1 MAKKKAT
8 KTKATAAMKV
18 TRKKSAKTPTK
29 KKTAKKKLAKKS
41 AVKKQAKKKSGV
53 KKKTTKKAVQT
64 RTKKATTQKKVA
76 KKAAAR
82 PKTVTKRK
90 SAKATSDFRRF
101 ELVDGKSSKFWEI
114 SLNGSE
120 FTVRY
125 GRIGTDGQAPKT
137 KDMGTSEKAAA
148 EVEKLIRA
156 KAGKGYAETA
166 NTAGTTGVSE
176 KASRKKAVKKKASG
190 KKAATFVFSAK
201 LEKAIEKDF
210 QACEELL
217 RKGTG
222 RNEWV
227 TKNCK
232 RMKSWQ
238 EAAQAGDARGQVLY
252 GLCFYYGSGVKKNE
266 KTAVKWFTKAAEQG
280 NAEGQFSLGQCFYY
294 GEGVKEDKKTAVEW
308 FTKAAEQGNADG
320 QAELT
325 KHILTKEKAR
335 AYRPDDMD
343 QYRDCEE
350 IEDAAAELLSKRR
363 GKLFLDGL
371 TTLSDTAAAWLSE
384 FEGAYLGLYGLTDLT
399 TKAARSLAKARV
411 NELTWGDGVP
421 EKCHEILR
429 TFKRKTLTEELAAEI
444 VGDGEDNLD
453 DFSSIEDGAAQILS
467 EVDWSLY
474 LRGISH
480 LTDTA
485 AKHLS
490 QYAGDELSLTGLT
503 ELSEV
508 AAGHLSRSKAEFL
521 ELSLGKV
528 PQHVASVLRRHP
540 SLSDG

>member
-1 MAKKKAT
+1 MAKKKA
-8 KTKATAAMKV
+8 A
-18 TRKKSAKTPTK
+18 TK
-29 KKTAKKKLAKKS
+29 KTTRKKS
-41 AVKKQAKKKSGV
+41 AVKKSTKKKATKKKSA
-53 KKKTTKKAVQT
+53 KKKTTGKKTA
-64 RTKKATTQKKVA
+64 TKKATPRKATKKKTSR
-76 KKAAAR
+76 KKAAKGNGA
-82 PKTVTKRK
+82 
-90 SAKATSDFRRF
+90 RRF
-101 ELVDGKSSKFWEI
+101 ELVDGSSSKFWEV
-114 SLNGSE
+114 SQNGSE

-156 KAGKGYAETA
+156 KTGKGYAETA
-166 NTAGTTGVSE
+166 GDLGTTSVTE

-190 KKAATFVFSAK
+190 KKAATFVLSAK

-238 EAAQAGDARGQVLY
+238 EAADAGDARGQVLY
-252 GLCFYYGSGVKKNE
+252 GLCFYYGSGVKEND
-266 KTAVKWFTKAAEQG
+266 KTAVKWFTKSAEQG
-280 NAEGQFSLGQCFYY
+280 NASGQP
-294 GEGVKEDKKTAVEW
+294 V
-308 FTKAAEQGNADG
+308 
-320 QAELT
+320 LT
-325 KHILTKEKAR
+325 NHILTKEKAR

-384 FEGAYLGLYGLTDLT
+384 FEGAYLSLYGLTDLT
-399 TKAARSLAKARV
+399 TKAARSLAKARA
-411 NELTWGDGVP
+411 NELTWGDEVP

-444 VGDGEDNLD
+444 VCDGEENLD

-540 SLSDG
+540 SLTDG